1 MPKKAESLCN
11 LVRSTLILVLF
22 SGIFT
27 LVPVDEVSVMVFT
40 STMKERRL
48 VLGGGVRGAAVMVM
62 LSVAVPPPPQFTV
75 HVFGTPLHEIKVT
88 ADSKIG
94 AAKTFRKFIEPPRQS
109 AYRT

>member
-1 MPKKAESLCN
+1 M
-11 LVRSTLILVLF
+11 RSTLSLVLF

-62 LSVAVPPPPQFTV
+62 LRVAVPPPPQFTMQ
-75 HVFGTPLHEIKVT
+75 VFGKPLHEIKAT
-88 ADSKIG
+88 ADNEIS
-94 AAKTFRKFIEPPRQS
+94 AAKTLRKCIEPPRQN
-109 AYRT
+109 AYRA

>member
-1 MPKKAESLCN
+1 MPRKAESLCN
-11 LVRSTLILVLF
+11 LVRSTLKLVLF

-75 HVFGTPLHEIKVT
+75 HVFGTPLHETKAT
-88 ADSKIG
+88 DSKSS
-94 AAKTFRKFIEPPRQS
+94 AAKAIRKFIEPPRLS
-109 AYRT
+109 ARRV